1 MTLQSSVA
9 ADIPWGVIG
18 ELYLEGPLK
27 AAPAILA
34 AQGTFGRFFTYDAN
48 GNAVQGGTGALLGIL
63 ANPKEFAN
71 TDSSFAASMTL
82 PANAVGTFVQETAG
96 IWVDLDGPATIKV
109 GMGVVY
115 ATATGILS
123 AYDQSGAAP
132 GGSVVIPGARVE
144 RFNSTATANLAVI
157 SLPSS
162 LLVTTAPL

>member
-1 MTLQSSVA
+1 MTLQTAVGV
-9 ADIPWGVIG
+9 DIPWGVIG

-27 AAPAILA
+27 ATPAVLA
-34 AQGTFGRFFTYDAN
+34 GTGIFGRMFTYDAN
-48 GNAVQGGTGALLGIL
+48 GNAVQGGAGALLGIL

-71 TDSSFAASMTL
+71 FDGTLAASNSL
-82 PANAVGTFVQETAG
+82 AANAIGSFVQETAG

-123 AYDQSGAAP
+123 AYDQAGAVP

-162 LLVTTAPL
+162 LLVPTAAL